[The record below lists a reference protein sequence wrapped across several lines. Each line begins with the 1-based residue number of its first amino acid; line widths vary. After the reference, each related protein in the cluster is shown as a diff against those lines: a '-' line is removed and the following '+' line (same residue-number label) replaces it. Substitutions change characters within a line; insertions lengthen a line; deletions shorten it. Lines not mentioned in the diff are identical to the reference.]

1 MASPNRLVLGWKALL
16 ALGPRPLALNALYR
30 LGLLTGH
37 YQRASAVK
45 PAVGGGPLKAVFP
58 VPNQEELLAILGR
71 EGRVRLLAE
80 ADEIV
85 AGKVHLFG
93 AESVP
98 LQLTLPDK
106 LANWTAYETGKA
118 ALPLDHLPLPD
129 IKFIWEPARF
139 SWAFA
144 LGRAYLA
151 SNENKYP
158 EAFWNYF
165 ESFDATN
172 PPCSGPN
179 WISGQE
185 VALRLMAFA
194 WAAQVFGAAPASTP
208 ERLSRLAASVA
219 AHAARIPPT
228 LIYARSQQ
236 NNHLLSEAAGLLT
249 AGLVLPDHPQSARW
263 SNLGWKWLNAGFRSQ
278 IDSYGEYTQHSTN
291 YHRLM
296 LEIALWVNALVQQ
309 PNAPERSSGTM
320 RSTRWPHAT
329 SDAIGRATHWLLA
342 LLDPASGSVPN
353 LGANDGAYIF
363 PFSVCPFDDYRP
375 VLHSAARAFLRYDL
389 PRGLWDEMSLWFGIP
404 FQSKRYVQLPRY
416 LGDHIY
422 GQDAWAV
429 LRIAQFSSRPSHADQ
444 LHLDL
449 WWRGLNIARDAGTY
463 LYNAAPPWDNSLTTA
478 LVHNTVTL
486 DGRDQFTRAGRFLYL
501 DWFNAYRENRLGI
514 GGNILQSSS
523 AHYHTRRR
531 PVIRHTRTVTV
542 FTDERWQIQD
552 EVLVRSSLFPGAN
565 PRPPWEGPAHRPD
578 GQNTPVV
585 RVPPPI
591 FRLHWLLPDWQWEIV
606 ALPEE
611 LKAAGCDLRL
621 CSPHGWLTVRMT
633 TDLQTAETNEQAFS
647 TGLVRAGE
655 TLYGRIPPAPF
666 EGWFSPTYGVKLPAL
681 SLSMTLAAPGSAS
694 FVTEFIFPK

>member
-1 MASPNRLVLGWKALL
+1 MASPNHLVHTCKALL
-16 ALGPRPLALNALYR
+16 QLGPRPVALNALYR
-30 LGLLTGH
+30 FGLLTGH
-37 YQRASAVK
+37 YQRVCGMK
-45 PAVGGGPLKAVFP
+45 RAVGGGQLKAIFP
-58 VPNQEELLAILGR
+58 IPKADELLAILGR
-71 EGRVRLLAE
+71 DGQVQLLAE

-85 AGKVHLFG
+85 AGKVRLFG
-93 AESVP
+93 SEPVP

-118 ALPLDHLPLPD
+118 ALPIDHYPQPD

-139 SWAFA
+139 GWAFA

-165 ESFDATN
+165 ESFNAAN
-172 PPCSGPN
+172 PPCCGPN

-185 VALRLMAFA
+185 VALRLMAFS

-228 LIYARSQQ
+228 LLYARSQQ
-236 NNHLLSEAAGLLT
+236 NNHLLTEAAGLLT
-249 AGLVLPDHPQSARW
+249 AGLVLPEHPHSTRW

-296 LEIALWVNALVQQ
+296 LEIALWVNALVHQ
-309 PNAPERSSGTM
+309 PDATERTSGAV

-363 PFSVCPFDDYRP
+363 PFTICPFEDYRP
-375 VLHSAARAFLRYDL
+375 VLHSAARAFLNYDL
-389 PRGLWDEMSLWFGIP
+389 PRGPWDEMSLWFGIP

-422 GQDAWAV
+422 GKDSWAV

-501 DWFNAYRENRLGI
+501 DWFNAYRENKLGI
-514 GGNILQSSS
+514 GGNILQSLS
-523 AHYHTRRR
+523 AHYHTHRR
-531 PVIRHTRTVTV
+531 PAIRHTRTVTV
-542 FTDERWQIQD
+542 FTDEHWQIQD
-552 EVLVRSSLFPGAN
+552 EMLVSPSLFLPVN
-565 PRPPWEGPAHRPD
+565 RRPPRVGPVHQQT
-578 GQNTPVV
+578 GLNNPVL
-585 RVPPPI
+585 RVASPL
-591 FRLHWLLPDWQWEIV
+591 FRLHWLLPDWEWEIV
-606 ALPEE
+606 ALPEK

-633 TDLQTAETNEQAFS
+633 TDLHAAKTDEYAFS
-647 TGLVRAGE
+647 IGLVRAGE
-655 TLYGRIPPAPF
+655 TLFGRVTPAPF

-681 SLSMTLAAPGSAS
+681 SLSMALAVPGSAS
-694 FVTEFIFPK
+694 FGTEFIFPK

>member
-1 MASPNRLVLGWKALL
+1 MASPNRLVHTCKALL
-16 ALGPRPLALNALYR
+16 QLGPRPVALNALYR
-30 LGLLTGH
+30 FGLLTGH
-37 YQRASAVK
+37 YQRVCGMKRS
-45 PAVGGGPLKAVFP
+45 VGGGQLKAIFP
-58 VPNQEELLAILGR
+58 IPKADELLAILGR
-71 EGRVRLLAE
+71 DGQVQLLAE

-85 AGKVHLFG
+85 AGKLRLFG
-93 AESVP
+93 SEPVP

-118 ALPLDHLPLPD
+118 ALPIDHYPQPD

-139 SWAFA
+139 GWAFA

-165 ESFDATN
+165 ESFNAAN
-172 PPCSGPN
+172 PPCCGPN

-185 VALRLMAFA
+185 VALRLMAFS

-228 LIYARSQQ
+228 LLYARSQQ
-236 NNHLLSEAAGLLT
+236 NNHLLTEAAGLLT
-249 AGLVLPDHPQSARW
+249 AGLVLPEHPHSTRW

-296 LEIALWVNALVQQ
+296 LEIALWVNALVHQ
-309 PNAPERSSGTM
+309 PDVTERTSGAV

-363 PFSVCPFDDYRP
+363 PFTICPFEDYRP
-375 VLHSAARAFLRYDL
+375 VLHSAARAFLNYDL
-389 PRGLWDEMSLWFGIP
+389 PRGPWDEMSLWFGIP

-422 GQDAWAV
+422 GKDSWAV

-501 DWFNAYRENRLGI
+501 DWFNAYRENKLGI
-514 GGNILQSSS
+514 GGNILQSLS
-523 AHYHTRRR
+523 AHYHTHRR
-531 PVIRHTRTVTV
+531 PAIRHTRTVTV
-542 FTDERWQIQD
+542 FTDEHWQIQD
-552 EVLVRSSLFPGAN
+552 EMLVSPSLFLPVN
-565 PRPPWEGPAHRPD
+565 RRPPRVGPMHQQT
-578 GQNTPVV
+578 GLNNPVL
-585 RVPPPI
+585 RVASPL
-591 FRLHWLLPDWQWEIV
+591 FRLHWLLPDWEWEIV
-606 ALPEE
+606 ALPEK

-633 TDLQTAETNEQAFS
+633 TDLHAAKTDELAFS
-647 TGLVRAGE
+647 IGLVRAGE
-655 TLYGRIPPAPF
+655 TLFGRVTPAPF

-681 SLSMTLAAPGSAS
+681 SLSMALAVPGSAS
-694 FVTEFIFPK
+694 FGTEFIFPK

>member
-1 MASPNRLVLGWKALL
+1 MASPNRLVHTCKALL
-16 ALGPRPLALNALYR
+16 QLGPRPVALNALYR
-30 LGLLTGH
+30 FGLLTGH
-37 YQRASAVK
+37 YQRVCGMKRS
-45 PAVGGGPLKAVFP
+45 VGGGQLKAIFP
-58 VPNQEELLAILGR
+58 IPKADVLLAILGR
-71 EGRVRLLAE
+71 DGQVQLLAE

-85 AGKVHLFG
+85 AGKLRLFG
-93 AESVP
+93 SEPVP

-118 ALPLDHLPLPD
+118 ALPIDHYPQPD

-139 SWAFA
+139 GWAFA

-165 ESFDATN
+165 ESFNAAN
-172 PPCSGPN
+172 PPCCGPN

-185 VALRLMAFA
+185 VALRLMAFS

-228 LIYARSQQ
+228 LLYARSQQ
-236 NNHLLSEAAGLLT
+236 NNHLLTEAAGLLT
-249 AGLVLPDHPQSARW
+249 AGLVLPEHPHSTRW

-296 LEIALWVNALVQQ
+296 LEIALWVNALVHQ
-309 PNAPERSSGTM
+309 PDVTERTSGAV

-363 PFSVCPFDDYRP
+363 PFTICPFEDYRP
-375 VLHSAARAFLRYDL
+375 VLHSAARAFLNYDL
-389 PRGLWDEMSLWFGIP
+389 PRGPWDEMSLWFGIP

-422 GQDAWAV
+422 GKDSWAV

-501 DWFNAYRENRLGI
+501 DWFNAYRENKLGI
-514 GGNILQSSS
+514 GGNILQSLS
-523 AHYHTRRR
+523 AHYHTHRR
-531 PVIRHTRTVTV
+531 PAIRHTRTVTV
-542 FTDERWQIQD
+542 FTDEHWQIQD
-552 EVLVRSSLFPGAN
+552 EMLVSPSLFLPVN
-565 PRPPWEGPAHRPD
+565 RRPPRVGPMHQQT
-578 GQNTPVV
+578 GLNNPVL
-585 RVPPPI
+585 RVASPL
-591 FRLHWLLPDWQWEIV
+591 FRLHWLLPDWEWEIV
-606 ALPEE
+606 ALPEK

-633 TDLQTAETNEQAFS
+633 TDLHAAKTDELAFS
-647 TGLVRAGE
+647 IGLVRAGE
-655 TLYGRIPPAPF
+655 TLFGRVTPAPF

-681 SLSMTLAAPGSAS
+681 SLSMALAVPGSAS
-694 FVTEFIFPK
+694 FGTEFIFPK